1 MQHLLVRAETMDGL
15 DQVRLEAHARPRAGN
30 GPGRLTLGNSP
41 AGLQLL
47 MMNVR
52 GLQADWAGQCYSV
65 HLHECG
71 LGLE

>member
-30 GPGRLTLGNSP
+30 GPGRLTLGNSL

-52 GLQADWAGQCYSV
+52 VGAVSRLGWAMLQCPSA
-65 HLHECG
+65 
-71 LGLE
+71 